1 MRKYQITFWNDTR
14 GHEGLVEA
22 WEISRERL
30 TRRDHREIVERL
42 FMESCYEGVYAK
54 YLSATVADITGG
66 SYRMLPISYDM
77 VNKQDG
83 STVWADLFVCG
94 QFVRH
99 MTIGD

>member
-1 MRKYQITFWNDTR
+1 MRKYQVIFWNDTQ

-42 FMESCYEGVYAK
+42 FVESCYEGIYAK
-54 YLSATVADITGG
+54 YLSVTVADITDG
-66 SYRMLPISYDM
+66 SHRMLPISYDM
-77 VNKQDG
+77 VNKQTD
-83 STVWADLFVCG
+83 SSVLADLFVCG
-94 QFVRH
+94 QFVRR